1 MIVETF
7 LKKPIIYIKT
17 NNPKPNLHTLHLIP

>member
-7 LKKPIIYIKT
+7 LKKKRRIVTRNHIKT
-17 NNPKPNLHTLHLIP
+17 PKLAANNN